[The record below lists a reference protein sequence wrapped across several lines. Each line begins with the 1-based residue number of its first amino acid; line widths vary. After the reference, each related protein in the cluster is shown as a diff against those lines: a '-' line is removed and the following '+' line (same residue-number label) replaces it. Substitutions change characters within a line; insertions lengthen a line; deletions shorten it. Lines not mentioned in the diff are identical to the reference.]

1 MATPDHTPAGRGYD
15 SSLIYWH
22 HTNDYWRF
30 NYGACNNTGRSKAV
44 VDLWN
49 CYGTECDAQLGV
61 PGIGQPAHD
70 KVNGAGCSNAHQHAT
85 NSSKPCVYEDA
96 LFEER
101 MTSVIEA
108 HQSGDKPLFLFWS
121 THIVHG
127 QLQVPDASLENF
139 SFIPDKTRAT
149 YHSMVN
155 WIDGAIGRV
164 TGAMRAKGLWKN
176 TLMVLLSDNGGP
188 ISGGRDGKL
197 GGGSNNFPVRCL
209 SALVD

>member
-15 SSLIYWH
+15 SSLIYYH
-22 HTNDYWRF
+22 HANDYWTF
-30 NYGACNNTGRSKAV
+30 HVGACNGSV

-49 CYGTECDAQLGV
+49 CYGTKCDAQLGV
-61 PGIGQPAHD
+61 PGIGQPAHN
-70 KVNGAGCSNAHQHAT
+70 KMNGAGCTNAHQHAT
-85 NSSKPCVYEDA
+85 NSSKPCVYEDV
-96 LFEER
+96 LFEGR

-127 QLQVPDASLENF
+127 PLQVPDASLENF
-139 SFIPDKTRAT
+139 SFIPDKSRAT

-164 TGAMRAKGLWKN
+164 TGAMRAKGLWNN
-176 TLMVLLSDNGGP
+176 TLMVLLADNGGP
-188 ISGGRDGKL
+188 IA
-197 GGGSNNFPVRCL
+197 GGSNNFPVCCL
-209 SALVD
+209 SARFD